1 VNSGWLGAFLRQ
13 WRLFLYLILLA
24 TAAAL
29 LAAEPIQSS
38 NLHNAFIVTPRIFSG
53 SAPNNEAGFAEI
65 VKLGV
70 KTIISVDGAKPDL
83 EGAKK
88 FGLIYIHIPFGYDGI
103 PSNRLAQL
111 VKAAQVPDGP
121 VYVHCHH
128 GLHRGP
134 AAVAVM
140 CEAVAGWSTNTAEE
154 WLKQAGTSADYPGL
168 YRSAREFK
176 PPTLAELSAVKE
188 LPEVTETS
196 SLVETMVVVDEHF
209 SRLQTAQKAGWKSAP
224 DHPDIEP
231 AHEATLLWEAFREM
245 ARQPDTARRLE
256 DYRAKLSE
264 AEKAANQHRALLKQS
279 STNRTEA
286 DSAFKQIGQS
296 CAQCHKSYRN

>member
-1 VNSGWLGAFLRQ
+1 MTPAM
-13 WRLFLYLILLA
+13 
-24 TAAAL
+24 

-38 NLHNAFIVTPRIFSG
+38 NLHNAFIVTPRILSG
-53 SAPNNEAGFAEI
+53 SAPDNEAGFAEI

-70 KTIISVDGAKPDL
+70 KTIISVDGTKPDVAT
-83 EGAKK
+83 AKK
-88 FGLIYIHIPFGYDGI
+88 CGLKYIHLPFGYDGI

-111 VKAAQVPDGP
+111 VKAAKTVEGP

-140 CEAVAGWSTNTAEE
+140 CESVAGWSTNTAEE
-154 WLKQAGTSADYPGL
+154 WLKQAGTSPDYPGL

-188 LPEVTETS
+188 LPEITETS
-196 SLVETMVVVDEHF
+196 SLVETMVAVDEHF
-209 SRLQTAQKAGWKSAP
+209 SRLKTAQKAGWKSVP
-224 DHPDIEP
+224 DYPDMEP

-245 ARQPDTARRLE
+245 ARWPDTAQRPE
-256 DYRAKLSE
+256 DYRVKLSK
-264 AEKAANQHRALLKQS
+264 AEKAANQFRALLKES
-279 STNRTEA
+279 STNCTEA
-286 DSAFKQIGQS
+286 DSAFKQVTQS